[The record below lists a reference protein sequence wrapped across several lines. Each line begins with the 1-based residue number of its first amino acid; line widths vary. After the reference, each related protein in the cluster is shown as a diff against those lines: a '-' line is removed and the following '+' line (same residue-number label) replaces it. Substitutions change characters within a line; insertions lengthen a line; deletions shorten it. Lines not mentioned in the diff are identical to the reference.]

1 MALSKSAKKRIGTSK
16 KENLRNRSYISMMKT
31 SIKNVS
37 SSKKKEEAEEHLRT
51 TVSILDKLAAK
62 RIIHK
67 NKAANKKSKLVRL
80 VNSLT

>member
-16 KENLRNRSYISMMKT
+16 KENLRNRSYISMMRT

>member
-1 MALSKSAKKRIGTSK
+1 MALSKSAKKIIGTSK
-16 KENLRNRSYISMMKT
+16 KENLRNRSYISMMRT

>member
-1 MALSKSAKKRIGTSK
+1 MAHYKSTKKRIGTSK
-16 KENLRNRSYISMMKT
+16 KENIRNRSYISMLKT
-31 SIKNVS
+31 SMKKVA

-67 NKAANKKSKLVRL
+67 NKAANKKSKLVKL
-80 VNSLT
+80 VNSLP